1 MVKSA
6 DDEPHIT
13 LERWGVM
20 QDICG
25 YRLVGVAA
33 GTSAGRVSSPVITY
47 DGHAMTA
54 ETTSGRMYRLQG
66 DPDPE
71 VTAAIIKAHIVKWG
85 LQRDEVAMAEAWE
98 LNEFLGPRPGNWV
111 N

>member
-1 MVKSA
+1 MVKSV

-13 LERWGVM
+13 LERWGIM
-20 QDICG
+20 QDIGG
-25 YRLVGVAA
+25 YRLVGIAA
-33 GTSAGRVSSPVITY
+33 GTSGGRVSSPVVAY
-47 DGHAMTA
+47 DGNAMTA

-71 VTAAIIKAHIVKWG
+71 VTAAIIKVHIVKWG
-85 LQRDEVAMAEAWE
+85 LHRDEVAMAETWE
-98 LNEFLGPRPGNWV
+98 LDEFVGPKSGNWV